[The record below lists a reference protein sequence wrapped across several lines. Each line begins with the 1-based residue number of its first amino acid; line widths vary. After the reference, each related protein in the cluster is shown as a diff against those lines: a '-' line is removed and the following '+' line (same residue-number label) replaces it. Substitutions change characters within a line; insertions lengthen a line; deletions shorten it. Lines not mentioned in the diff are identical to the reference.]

1 MTLNIFKYPNDSG
14 TGYIDSDYY
23 GTSTTGWLGRM
34 NELVDGNYLAWAGT
48 SPTATPAQFAKATGE
63 FNKAI
68 DNQSELDN
76 MSMYDIWYYPIVT
89 IDSEQILAN
98 CSSVNVNDTP
108 GVDLSPSEFNIS
120 SSTGNGLVN
129 GDVVKLDGFDGSM
142 SNYNGSSFFYK
153 DAGGGVANLYSNSDL
168 TTSPLFIPA
177 GIADVPI
184 EFVYPTAYDSTNDAV
199 QVKLS
204 MGGNGALY
212 DNFSIDFAN
221 ADDATKPYQSMLHDG
236 PGGTYQLYIDKV
248 TGTDTFQLYTDSGM
262 TTPLTYATFL
272 TTYGTTTARG
282 ALDTT
287 LSRASLPHY
296 NITSGGAI
304 SSVRYFDPTVGAANP
319 DTTQGLIKDS
329 GVRNLT
335 QNSIIDYNTDAD
347 NNYLEIDKILV
358 HTFTDTQ
365 RMDYPGKG
373 YYKHPVKDITST
385 TPSVPINWNQDN
397 MIPATIVGETQ
408 PGDLTSHT
416 FNIFDKDL
424 ATSTSVNFS
433 STAFTLDSKN
443 VVSASNVRPANGG
456 QAIDT
461 SLDTFDTW
469 TTSSGGPELRMF
481 GVASYKVNG
490 NNITTFYYDEEYH
503 ASIPL
508 IKGLLDILQTNSGGL
523 YVDVNYV
530 NKTTGASATKS
541 VILQPWGE
549 EAAFTGFT
557 GVTANGGDV
566 QVKFEDGSSGT
577 ASGSY
582 NGIEGREL
590 PSPNQVSMN
599 YANFKTINCKVIGA
613 DAYEGLQD
621 GSPQNAMGLQD
632 IFSDFQW
639 IPKLVTNNAGP
650 GQIQSGY
657 FQTNTYTFNFHMK
670 YTTTLD
676 PVTTFNSYSDFEKV
690 GPNADDTISSGVS
703 ITLGT
708 GVETVDGVS
717 NAYNTIPSSFAHFSK
732 IKTGTI
738 IQYPDAVGN
747 TIRAVIQLQDES
759 YGSATERR
767 FKVNQIDTSPL
778 GNSYLWQGP
787 TVNGN
792 FTLPNGFVVTTNLE
806 NFYSVQSVDTYWSKP
821 PFYNNASGAGISFSP
836 RVVFQGVTDINLV
849 DSGKVT
855 GLSGL
860 VTTANVGTSIT
871 PVDSTT
877 GQLLL
882 NNPNNRNHFAK
893 DLEVINFGNTVYLQR
908 TGASTY
914 ANNPELSTDYYPIDR
929 ALTRSFAT
937 IGPTVNITSN
947 ASGYL
952 TGVTLNNVGRMPE
965 GKKMLTFKTV
975 ADTYTPPALTL
986 AEQEDV
992 FDTDDE
998 WASDGY
1004 NADKEWPNH
1013 VSPQSANIVY
1023 NSPTIV
1029 NTSSSG
1035 IKYTRSMGH
1044 TKWQL
1049 EVTYPPMDVNDF
1061 KKFHAIAQAA
1071 HGQSTPFFFNLK
1083 NKDDVQILWKDTYSA
1098 GTTKHIRLREP
1109 ASVGD
1114 TLLTVDGFLSNVGAF
1129 ERGEVFI
1136 DGENENGNLHT
1147 ALNTVDSNIYG
1158 EAKIRTPWP
1167 MRKAQTAG
1175 QKIYKHPAHA
1185 VVTLAEDN
1193 FNYSV
1198 DQNNYYYVTVMFDL
1212 DNWK

>member
-1 MTLNIFKYPNDSG
+1 MTLSIFKYPNDSG
-14 TGYIDSDYY
+14 TGFIDPDYY
-23 GTSTTGWLGRM
+23 GTTTTGWLGRM
-34 NELVDGNYLAWAGT
+34 KELIDGNYLAWGGT
-48 SPTATPAQFAKATGE
+48 SPTVTPAQFATATGE

-68 DNQSELDN
+68 DTQSELDN

-89 IDSEQILAN
+89 IESEQILAN

-129 GDVVKLDGFDGSM
+129 GDSVKLDGFDGSM

-153 DAGGGVANLYSNSDL
+153 DAGGGVANLFSNSDL
-168 TTSPLFIPA
+168 TSSPLFIPA
-177 GIADVPI
+177 GVADVPI
-184 EFVYPTAYDSTNDAV
+184 EFVFPTAYDSTNDAV

-221 ADDATKPYQSMLHDG
+221 ADDAAKPYQSMLHDG

-262 TTPLTYATFL
+262 STPLTYATFL

-282 ALDTT
+282 ALDTQ

-304 SSVRYFDPTVGAANP
+304 SSVRYFDPTIGAANP

-329 GVRNLT
+329 GVRNLA
-335 QNSIIDYNTDAD
+335 QNSIIDHNTDAD
-347 NNYLEIDKILV
+347 NNYLEIDKILN
-358 HTFTDTQ
+358 HTFTNTQ

-385 TPSVPINWNQDN
+385 TPSVPINWNANN
-397 MIPATIVGETQ
+397 MIPATIVAETQ
-408 PGDLTSHT
+408 PGDLTSNT

-433 STAFTLDSKN
+433 STTFTLDSKN

-456 QAIDT
+456 SEINT
-461 SLDTFDTW
+461 SLDTFDTYNQSD
-469 TTSSGGPELRMF
+469 TDEIRMF
-481 GVASYKVNG
+481 GIASYKVNG
-490 NNITTFYYDEEYH
+490 SNVTTFYYDESYGT
-503 ASIPL
+503 SIPL
-508 IKGLLDILQTNSGGL
+508 IQELKRILQTNSGGL
-523 YVDVNYV
+523 YVDVNYTH
-530 NKTTGASATKS
+530 KTTGASVTKS

-549 EAAFTGFT
+549 EAVFAGFNS
-557 GVTANGGDV
+557 VTANGGDV

-577 ASGSY
+577 ASGAY
-582 NGIEGREL
+582 NGVEGRSL
-590 PSPNQVSMN
+590 PSPNMTTMN
-599 YANFKTINCKVIGA
+599 YDNWKTINCKVIGG
-613 DAYEGLQD
+613 DAYEGLQN

-632 IFSDFQW
+632 IFSDWQF

-650 GQIQSGY
+650 GQILSGY
-657 FQTNTYTFNFHMK
+657 FKTNTYDFKFYQK
-670 YTTTLD
+670 YTTTMDNLGNK
-676 PVTTFNSYSDFEKV
+676 TFSDWEQV
-690 GPNADDTISSGVS
+690 GPNTSDILASPVS
-703 ITLGT
+703 VTLGT
-708 GVETVDGVS
+708 GTETVDGVS
-717 NAYNTIPSSFAHFSK
+717 NSYNTIPSSFAHFSK

-738 IQYPDAVGN
+738 IQYSGPTGLTN
-747 TIRAVIQLQDES
+747 RAVIQLQDES

-767 FKVNQIDTSPL
+767 FKINEIDTSPL

-787 TVNGN
+787 TLDGN
-792 FTLPNGFVVTTNLE
+792 TFLPTGTVVTTNLE
-806 NFYSVQSVDTYWSKP
+806 NFYNVQSVDTYWSKP
-821 PFYNNASGAGISFSP
+821 PFYNNVGGAGIPYSP

-855 GLSGL
+855 GLSAG

-893 DLEVINFGNTVYLQR
+893 NLAVINFGNTVYLQQ
-908 TGASTY
+908 TGASTFV
-914 ANNPELSTDYYPIDR
+914 NNPELSTDYYPIDR
-929 ALTRSFAT
+929 AKTRSFST

-952 TGVTLNNVGRMPE
+952 TGVTLNNVGRQPE

-1004 NADKEWPNH
+1004 NANKEWPTN
-1013 VSPQSANIVY
+1013 VTPQSANIVY

-1049 EVTYPPMDVNDF
+1049 EVTYPPMDVSDF

-1083 NKDDVQILWKDTYSA
+1083 NKDGTQILWRDTYSE
-1098 GTTKHIRLREP
+1098 GTTKHVRLREP

-1114 TLLTVDGFLSNVGAF
+1114 TLLTVDGFTSNVGAF

-1136 DGENENGNLHT
+1136 DGANENGNLHT
-1147 ALNTVDSNIYG
+1147 ALNTVNSNIYG

-1167 MRKAQTAG
+1167 MRNAQTAG
-1175 QKIYKHPAHA
+1175 QIIYKHPSHA

>member
-1 MTLNIFKYPNDSG
+1 MTLSIFTYPNDSG

-34 NELVDGNYLAWAGT
+34 NELVDGDYKAWAGT
-48 SPTATPAQFAKATGE
+48 SPTATAAEFATATGE
-63 FNKAI
+63 FHKAI
-68 DNQSELDN
+68 DDQSELDN

-120 SSTGNGLVN
+120 SETGNGLVD
-129 GDVVKLDGFDGSM
+129 GDLVKLDGFDGSM
-142 SNYNGSSFFYK
+142 SNYNGQSFFYK
-153 DAGGGVANLYSNSDL
+153 DAGGGIANLYGNSDL
-168 TTSPLFIPA
+168 STSPLFIPA

-184 EFVYPTAYDSTNDAV
+184 EFVYPTAYDSTDDAV

-204 MGGNGALY
+204 MGGNGSLY
-212 DNFSIDFAN
+212 DNFSIDFAD

-236 PGGTYQLYIDKV
+236 PGGTYQLYIDHISD
-248 TGTDTFQLYTDSGM
+248 DTFKLYTDSGM

-287 LSRASLPHY
+287 LSRASLPYY
-296 NITSGGAI
+296 NITAGGAI
-304 SSVRYFDPTVGAANP
+304 SGVRYFDATVGAANP

-347 NNYLEIDKILV
+347 NNYLEIEKILV
-358 HTFTDTQ
+358 APFNDAQ

-373 YYKHPVKDITST
+373 YYKHPVKDINST
-385 TPSVPINWNQDN
+385 TPHVPINWNPNN
-397 MIPATIVGETQ
+397 MIPATIVGGTQ
-408 PGDLTSHT
+408 PTDLTTHT
-416 FNIFDKDL
+416 FNIYDRDL
-424 ATSTSVNFS
+424 ATSTSVDFD
-433 STAFTLDSKN
+433 STAFELDSLD
-443 VVSASNVRPANGG
+443 VVSTTANVRPANGG
-456 QAIDT
+456 QAVDT
-461 SLDTFDTW
+461 PLNSFDTF
-469 TTSSGGPELRMF
+469 TTNTGAPEIRTF
-481 GVASYKVNG
+481 GVASYKVND
-490 NNITTFYYDEEYH
+490 NNITTFYYDESYST
-503 ASIPL
+503 SIPL

-530 NKTTGASATKS
+530 HKTTGVSTTKS

-549 EAAFTGFT
+549 EAAFVGFT
-557 GVTANGGDV
+557 DTTTNGDDV
-566 QVKFEDGSSGT
+566 QIKFEDGSSGT
-577 ASGSY
+577 APNSY

-590 PSPNQVSMN
+590 PGPDQVTMN
-599 YANFKTINCKVIGA
+599 YDNFKTINCKVIGG

-639 IPKLVTNNAGP
+639 VPKNIPSQD
-650 GQIQSGY
+650 GQSTIQSGY
-657 FQTNTYTFNFHMK
+657 FITNDYTFNFHMR
-670 YTTTLD
+670 YTSTLD
-676 PVTTFNSYSDFEKV
+676 PISLITSFSDFEKV
-690 GPNADDTISSGVS
+690 GPDSDDTLSSGVS
-703 ITLGT
+703 ITLGR

-717 NAYNTIPSSFAHFSK
+717 NAYNTIPNTFAHFDK

-759 YGSATERR
+759 NSTTERR

-778 GNSYLWQGP
+778 GNSYIWQGP
-787 TVNGN
+787 TVSGN
-792 FTLPNGFVVTTNLE
+792 FVLPDQFVVTTNLE
-806 NFYSVQSVDTYWSKP
+806 NFYSVQSVDTYWAKP
-821 PFYNNASGAGISFSP
+821 AFYNITGGAGVNKSP

-855 GLSGL
+855 SLEGG
-860 VTTANVGTSIT
+860 VTTADVGTSIT

-914 ANNPELSTDYYPIDR
+914 VNNPELSTDYYPIDR
-929 ALTRSFAT
+929 AKTRTFST

-947 ASGYL
+947 SSGYL
-952 TGVTLNNVGRMPE
+952 TGVTLNDVGRMPE
-965 GKKMLTFKTV
+965 GKKMLTFQTV

-998 WASDGY
+998 WASDGF
-1004 NADKEWPNH
+1004 NTNKNWPTH
-1013 VSPQSANIVY
+1013 VTPQSANVVY

-1035 IKYTRSMGH
+1035 IKYTRSLGH

-1049 EVTYPPMDVNDF
+1049 EVTYPPMDIDDF
-1061 KKFHAIAQAA
+1061 KKFHAVAQAA
-1071 HGQSTPFFFNLK
+1071 HGQSTPFYFILR
-1083 NKDDVQILWKDTYSA
+1083 NKDNTNILWGDTYST
-1098 GTTKHIRLREP
+1098 GTTKTLRFREP
-1109 ASVGD
+1109 ASAGD
-1114 TLLTVDGFLSNVGAF
+1114 TLLTIDGLTSNVSAF

-1136 DGENENGNLHT
+1136 DGENENGALHT

-1158 EAKIRTPWP
+1158 ETKIRTPWP
-1167 MRKAQTAG
+1167 LRNSVAAG
-1175 QKIYKHPAHA
+1175 DKLYKNPYHA

>member
-1 MTLNIFKYPNDSG
+1 MTLSIFKYPNDSG
-14 TGYIDSDYY
+14 TGFIDPDYY
-23 GTSTTGWLGRM
+23 GTTTTGWLGRM
-34 NELVDGNYLAWAGT
+34 KELIDGNYLAWGGT
-48 SPTATPAQFAKATGE
+48 SPTVTPAQFATATGE

-68 DNQSELDN
+68 DTQSELDN

-89 IDSEQILAN
+89 IESEQILAN

-129 GDVVKLDGFDGSM
+129 GDSVKLDGFDGSM

-153 DAGGGVANLYSNSDL
+153 DAGGGVANLFSNSDL
-168 TTSPLFIPA
+168 TSSPLFIPA
-177 GIADVPI
+177 GVADVPI
-184 EFVYPTAYDSTNDAV
+184 EFVFPTAYDSTNDAV

-221 ADDATKPYQSMLHDG
+221 ADDAAKPYQSMLHDG

-262 TTPLTYATFL
+262 STPLTYATFL

-282 ALDTT
+282 ALDTQ

-304 SSVRYFDPTVGAANP
+304 SSVRYFDPTIGAANP

-329 GVRNLT
+329 GVRNLA
-335 QNSIIDYNTDAD
+335 QNSIIDHNTDAD
-347 NNYLEIDKILV
+347 NNYLEIDKILN
-358 HTFTDTQ
+358 HSFTDSQ

-385 TPSVPINWNQDN
+385 TPSVPINWNANN
-397 MIPATIVGETQ
+397 MIPATIVAETQ
-408 PGDLTSHT
+408 PGDLTSNT

-433 STAFTLDSKN
+433 STTFTLDSKN

-456 QAIDT
+456 SEINT
-461 SLDTFDTW
+461 SLDTFDTYNQSD
-469 TTSSGGPELRMF
+469 TAEIRFF
-481 GVASYKVNG
+481 GIASYKVFSSNV
-490 NNITTFYYDEEYH
+490 TTFYYDENF
-503 ASIPL
+503 ATSIPL
-508 IKGLLDILQTNSGGL
+508 IKELKRILQTNSGGL
-523 YVDVNYV
+523 YVDVNYTH
-530 NKTTGASATKS
+530 KTTGASETKS
-541 VILQPWGE
+541 IIIQPYGE
-549 EAAFTGFT
+549 EAAFTGFSSL
-557 GVTANGGDV
+557 TANGGDV
-566 QVKFEDGSSGT
+566 FLKQEDGSSTT
-577 ASGSY
+577 ASSAYQGVENRS
-582 NGIEGREL
+582 L
-590 PSPNQVSMN
+590 PAPNQVSMN
-599 YANFKTINCKVIGA
+599 YGDFKTINCKIYGA
-613 DAYEGLQD
+613 DTFEGLQN
-621 GSPQNAMGLQD
+621 GSPENAMGLQD
-632 IFSDFQW
+632 IFSDWQW
-639 IPKLVTNNAGP
+639 VQKLVTNNKGP
-650 GQIQSGY
+650 GQILSGY
-657 FQTNTYTFNFHMK
+657 FKTNTYDFKFYQK
-670 YTTTLD
+670 YTTTVDNLGNK
-676 PVTTFNSYSDFEKV
+676 TFSDWEQV
-690 GPNADDTISSGVS
+690 GPKTDDTLSSPVS
-703 ITLGT
+703 VTIG
-708 GVETVDGVS
+708 GGSQTVDGKVVG
-717 NAYNTIPSSFAHFSK
+717 YNTIPSSFAHFDK

-738 IQYPDAVGN
+738 IQYPDSVGN
-747 TIRAVIQLQDES
+747 TIRAVIQLTDES

-767 FKVNQIDTSPL
+767 FKINSIDTSPL

-787 TVNGN
+787 TVSGN
-792 FTLPNGFVVTTNLE
+792 FVSPVGSVVTTNLE
-806 NFYSVQSVDTYWSKP
+806 NFYNVQSVDTYWSKP
-821 PFYNNASGAGISFSP
+821 PFYNNAGGAGVDFSP

-893 DLEVINFGNTVYLQR
+893 NLAVINFGNTVYLQQ
-908 TGASTY
+908 TGASTFV
-914 ANNPELSTDYYPIDR
+914 NNPELSTDYYPIDR
-929 ALTRSFAT
+929 AKTRTFST

-952 TGVTLNNVGRMPE
+952 TGVTLNNVGRQPE

-1004 NADKEWPNH
+1004 NANKEWPTN
-1013 VSPQSANIVY
+1013 VTPQSANIVY

-1049 EVTYPPMDVNDF
+1049 EVTYPPMDVSDF

-1083 NKDDVQILWKDTYSA
+1083 NKDGTQILWRDTYSE
-1098 GTTKHIRLREP
+1098 GTTKHVRLREP

-1114 TLLTVDGFLSNVGAF
+1114 TLLTVDGFTSNVGAF

-1136 DGENENGNLHT
+1136 DGANENGNLHT
-1147 ALNTVDSNIYG
+1147 ALNTVNSNIYG

-1167 MRKAQTAG
+1167 MRNAQTAG
-1175 QKIYKHPAHA
+1175 QIIYKHPSHA